1 MHNFF
6 HRIRKLKANSFTLV
20 ELLVVISIIGLLA
33 GLAVPAIQGGMERA
47 KAQADVS
54 NIRQLGI
61 LFTQE
66 ADDNYGIYRRAEVLT
81 NTNTAASTLDVY
93 KGAIKDRSVPAVK
106 VFAGSTPAGI
116 RPASTADDLAAIN
129 CAYAYGNGLDRL
141 DEPDLPLFI
150 TKGNGATFG
159 TEDVSM
165 NKSQS
170 PWRDRGITV
179 YRLGGDASFIR
190 PNAKDGLVLK
200 KSLTTNKPIWTG
212 ATIQDP

>member
-1 MHNFF
+1 MHNLL
-6 HRIRKLKANSFTLV
+6 HRIRKFKANSFTLV

-66 ADDNYGIYRRAEVLT
+66 ADDNAGIYRRGQDLT
-81 NTNTAASTLDVY
+81 NTNTAGSTLEVY
-93 KGAIKDRSVPAVK
+93 KGAIADRTVTALK

-116 RPASTADDLAAIN
+116 RTAFNAAELAANN

-159 TEDVSM
+159 EQDVTM
-165 NKSQS
+165 NKTQS
-170 PWRDRGITV
+170 PWRDRGITI
-179 YRLGGDASFIR
+179 YRLGGDAFFVR

-200 KSLTTNKPIWTG
+200 KSLTTNRPIWTG